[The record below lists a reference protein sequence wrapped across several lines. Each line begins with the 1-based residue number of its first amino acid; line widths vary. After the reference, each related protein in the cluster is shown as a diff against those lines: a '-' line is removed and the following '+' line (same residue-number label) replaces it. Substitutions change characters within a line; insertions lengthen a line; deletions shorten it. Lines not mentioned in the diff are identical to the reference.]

1 MTMILLLWNQQSSRL
16 NGDGS
21 EVIVR
26 AVGKGSSSIT
36 LGISGGGR
44 GGNTI
49 SNSCRH
55 QTMSAKQRK
64 CNRDRDASQIRSAL
78 SSSLLFTSDTN
89 GQGTHAAIGQIKD
102 EGRRAEK

>member
-49 SNSCRH
+49 SNSR

-78 SSSLLFTSDTN
+78 SSSVLFTSDTN
-89 GQGTHAAIGQIKD
+89 GQGAHAAIGQIKD
-102 EGRRAEK
+102 GGRRAEK